1 VVGGIGIM
9 NIMLVS
15 VTERTKEIGLRK
27 AVGARQSDVLIQFL
41 LEAIFLSALN
51 VIQELI
57 LQEDQT
63 LYQKIQ
69 MIQEIVQ
76 DKIFKI
82 IFTSFAQILFL
93 SVVAPQN
100 YNR

>member
-1 VVGGIGIM
+1 MNLIG
-9 NIMLVS
+9 
-15 VTERTKEIGLRK
+15 TEMTVLF
-27 AVGARQSDVLIQFL
+27 VHDVLMSLVNRLEYTQFL